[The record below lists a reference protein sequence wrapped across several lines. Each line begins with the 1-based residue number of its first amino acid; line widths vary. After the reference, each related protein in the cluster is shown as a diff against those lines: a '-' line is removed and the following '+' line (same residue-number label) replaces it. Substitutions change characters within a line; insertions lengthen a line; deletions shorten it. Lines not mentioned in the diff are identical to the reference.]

1 MNDKVIYPIGRILV
15 IVMIVDLCHKFIN
28 PLVFREAIQP
38 FQIMDGIDVILL
50 VLLLIYLRKYNLMT
64 GNKRKES

>member
-15 IVMIVDLCHKFIN
+15 IVMIADLCRKFIN
-28 PLVFREAIQP
+28 PLVFREVIQP

-50 VLLLIYLRKYNLMT
+50 VLVLIYLRKYNLMT
-64 GNKRKES
+64 GNKRKKS

>member
-15 IVMIVDLCHKFIN
+15 IVMIADLCRKVIN
-28 PLVFREAIQP
+28 PLVFREVIQP
-38 FQIMDGIDVILL
+38 FQIMDGIEVILL
-50 VLLLIYLRKYNLMT
+50 VLVLIYLRKYNLMT

>member
-15 IVMIVDLCHKFIN
+15 IVMIADLYRKFIN
-28 PLVFREAIQP
+28 PLVFFEVIQP
-38 FQIMDGIDVILL
+38 FQIMDGIEVILL
-50 VLLLIYLRKYNLMT
+50 VLVLIYLRKYNLMT

>member
-15 IVMIVDLCHKFIN
+15 IIMIADLCRKFIN
-28 PLVFREAIQP
+28 PLVFCEVIQP
-38 FQIMDGIDVILL
+38 FQIMDGIEVILL
-50 VLLLIYLRKYNLMT
+50 VLIYLRKYNLMT

>member
-15 IVMIVDLCHKFIN
+15 IVMIADLCRKFIN
-28 PLVFREAIQP
+28 PLVFREVIQP
-38 FQIMDGIDVILL
+38 FQIMDGIEVILL
-50 VLLLIYLRKYNLMT
+50 VLIYLRKYNLMT

>member
-15 IVMIVDLCHKFIN
+15 IVMIADLCRKFIN
-28 PLVFREAIQP
+28 PLVFFEVIQP
-38 FQIMDGIDVILL
+38 FQIMDGIEVILL
-50 VLLLIYLRKYNLMT
+50 VLVLIYLRKYNLMT

>member
-15 IVMIVDLCHKFIN
+15 IIMIADLCRKFIN
-28 PLVFREAIQP
+28 PLVFREVIQP
-38 FQIMDGIDVILL
+38 FQIMDGIEVILL
-50 VLLLIYLRKYNLMT
+50 VLIYLRKYNLMT

>member
-15 IVMIVDLCHKFIN
+15 IIMIADLCCKFIN
-28 PLVFREAIQP
+28 PLVFCEVIQP
-38 FQIMDGIDVILL
+38 FQIMDGIEVILL
-50 VLLLIYLRKYNLMT
+50 VLIYLRKYNLMT